1 MVIIG
6 ARCSKTSYAAV
17 DHKSAII
24 FQIITRENRLI
35 KHRSHCQVAPIEIGA
50 PYLLTLKGQDN
61 NLASGVYYAQGDHPA
76 CVSECSDGKSV
87 KLTKWALFFIK
98 HLIVEFYSHAT
109 LPYTL
114 TAAFVKNEDTIGMN
128 YNTNFI
134 ALFTSKVFWGF
145 H

>member
-1 MVIIG
+1 MRKVRILAWCTSTVLSVGMLYSVHAKPVAKKYLQQCKAAIG
-6 ARCSKTSYAAV
+6 ADVPSFK
-17 DHKSAII
+17 
-24 FQIITRENRLI
+24 
-35 KHRSHCQVAPIEIGA
+35 
-50 PYLLTLKGQDN
+50 
-61 NLASGVYYAQGDHPA
+61 
-76 CVSECSDGKSV
+76 CSDGKIV

-114 TAAFVKNEDTIGMN
+114 TAAFVKNEDTIGMS